1 MAIRRIGSRLL
12 VVDGMTYRWR
22 IRRRATNS
30 HADYSNGTSSV
41 AVEAAGAS
49 GAVLLLE
56 TDRPH
61 PASWSTGAVATIF
74 SSDVSGWVRSA
85 IRAGWMPGAPGAQLH
100 LRASGSSMRRCP

>member
-12 VVDGMTYRWR
+12 VVD
-22 IRRRATNS
+22 ATNS
-30 HADYSNGTSSV
+30 QADYSNGTISV
-41 AVEAAGAS
+41 AVEAAGTS

-61 PASWSTGAVATIF
+61 PASWSTAAVAAVLP
-74 SSDVSGWVRSA
+74 SDVSGWVRLA

-100 LRASGSSMRRCP
+100 LRASGSSVWRRH